1 MSFRSPG
8 PHLSMIQTLK
18 HRVSAST
25 RRTGPAGAVS
35 ALRAALAIMAV
46 LLVVLGATPFGVSA
60 QQAAPAS
67 PEASVYVIPIRG
79 EIEPGIG
86 NFLQRSLDDA
96 EEAGA
101 TTVVFDISTPGG
113 RLDTVLEMRDAILDS
128 PLRTIAFVNRE
139 AFSAGALITI
149 ASDEIWMTPGA
160 VFGAA
165 TPVNGGTGETADA
178 KVVSAV
184 RSTFRATAEEHGRD
198 ALVAEAMV
206 DPAVTVDGL
215 DSATTLLTLTT
226 TQAGE
231 WGYLNGIADDRADLL
246 ADLGFGASSVTVTS
260 ISPIEH
266 LVRWLTNPLLASLL
280 VMLGLFLII
289 ADGLFGGFGSV
300 AIIGVVCL
308 GLFFGGHSLAGLA
321 GWEDLLLIGLGLGL
335 IALEI
340 AVIPG
345 FGLAGISGLAA
356 LAAGLFLTMTGRGV
370 GELQLTDEIVRTAW
384 LVVLA
389 IGGAVVGVMG
399 AMTLIPRLMGVGPGP
414 LGRSRMGRL
423 ALSATVDERVDE
435 RPVNQPSWLVRSLRG
450 DQVLE
455 DDDRPLAGPSDRWQ
469 RRER

>member
-1 MSFRSPG
+1 MTFRSPG
-8 PHLSMIQTLK
+8 PHSPMV
-18 HRVSAST
+18 HRPKPRNPA
-25 RRTGPAGAVS
+25 RTGHAGPARALA
-35 ALRAALAIMAV
+35 ALRAAFAIMAV
-46 LLVVLGATPFGVSA
+46 LLTVLGTTPFSAAA
-60 QQAAPAS
+60 QQAASAS
-67 PEASVYVIPIRG
+67 PEATVYVIPIRG
-79 EIEPGIG
+79 EIEPGVG
-86 NFLQRSLDDA
+86 NFLERSLGDA

-101 TTVVFDISTPGG
+101 TTVVLDISTPGG

-198 ALVAEAMV
+198 PVVAEAMV

-215 DSATTLLTLTT
+215 DSPTTLLTLTT

-231 WGYLNGIADDRADLL
+231 RDYLDGIADDRADLL

-260 ISPIEH
+260 LSPIEH
-266 LVRWLTNPLLASLL
+266 LVRWLTNPLVASLL

-289 ADGLFGGFGSV
+289 ADGLFGGFGFV
-300 AIIGVVCL
+300 AVAGVISL

-321 GWEDLLLIGLGLGL
+321 GWEDLLLVGLGLGL

-345 FGLAGISGLAA
+345 FGLAGISGLVA

-370 GELQLTDEIVRTAW
+370 GELQLTDELVRTAW

-389 IGGAVVGVMG
+389 IGGAVVGVIG
-399 AMTLIPRLMGVGPGP
+399 AMTLIPRLIGVSPGP
-414 LGRSRMGRL
+414 LGRSGLGRL

-435 RPVNQPSWLVRSLRG
+435 RPVNRPSWLVRSLRG

-455 DDDRPLAGPSDRWQ
+455 DDDRPHPGPSDRWQ